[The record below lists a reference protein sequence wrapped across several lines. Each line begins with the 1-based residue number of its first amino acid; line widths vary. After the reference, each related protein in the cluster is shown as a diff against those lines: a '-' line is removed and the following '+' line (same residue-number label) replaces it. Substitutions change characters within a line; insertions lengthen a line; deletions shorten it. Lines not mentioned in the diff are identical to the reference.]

1 MPQEVR
7 MKEIGGLKRE
17 IKRAKLFEVQRL
29 VRRLRQLANKKG
41 SETQTKKNQRKVER
55 FEKEL
60 EFLKDVGVDEVAR
73 RIASK
78 KSEDGLNKNQAIKDD
93 KEDPCVDF
101 VLQERALDRV
111 ANSTKIKEFMKRVD
125 ASRKDFG
132 DSNVKKGNSDT
143 EVSSAVKQQKFVKDK
158 SKNKTNVFA
167 LPDTKALLD
176 DEAEVDDNRNFVEG
190 KLLLKRKRNPAK
202 EKGKDEVSDDKP
214 PHHVSDNDEDKFSS
228 DGETSRVKTKQKFDE
243 QKFFADKGFATEP
256 LAREDVDDDSDGFI
270 SNSDLDVSDFEEDE
284 EGSDSFPSPELKLKG
299 LESCFMETMSGPKG
313 DKGLKGRKK
322 QRNEKGSFGD
332 RKGKRNRRGQ
342 RARQHMW
349 EKIHGKSAK
358 HLHKNKTIIKP
369 KEYKEDRKQTS
380 KVKGQHSVKRKSDNE
395 SLHPSWEAVKRKRLQ
410 ETVKVEF
417 KGQKIKFDDSD

>member
-1 MPQEVR
+1 MPEEVI

-41 SETQTKKNQRKVER
+41 SETQVKKKQRKVER
-55 FEKEL
+55 LEKEL
-60 EFLKDVGVDEVAR
+60 EFLKDVGVDEIAR

-78 KSEDGLNKNQAIKDD
+78 NEEDGLNNNQAIKDN
-93 KEDPCVDF
+93 KEDPRADF
-101 VLQERALDRV
+101 VLQEKALDRV
-111 ANSTKIKEFMKRVD
+111 VNSTKIKEFMKRVD

-132 DSNVKKGNSDT
+132 HSNVKKGNNDSKVT
-143 EVSSAVKQQKFVKDK
+143 RAERQQKIVKDK
-158 SKNKTNVFA
+158 CKDRTNIFCS
-167 LPDTKALLD
+167 PDMKVLLD
-176 DEAEVDDNRNFVEG
+176 EEAEVDDNRNFVEG
-190 KLLLKRKRNPAK
+190 KLMLIRKRKPAK

-214 PHHVSDNDEDKFSS
+214 SHHVNDEDKFSS
-228 DGETSRVKTKQKFDE
+228 DGETSRVKTKQKFAE
-243 QKFFADKGFATEP
+243 QKFFVDKGFAAEP

-284 EGSDSFPSPELKLKG
+284 EGSDSFPSPERKFKG
-299 LESCFMETMSGPKG
+299 LESCFVGTMSCTTG
-313 DKGLKGRKK
+313 DKGSKGRKK
-322 QRNEKGSFGD
+322 QRNVKGRLGD

-342 RARQHMW
+342 RARQQMW

-358 HLHKNKTIIKP
+358 HLHKNNIKP

-380 KVKGQHSVKRKSDNE
+380 KVKGRHSVKRKSDNE

>member
-1 MPQEVR
+1 MPEEVI

-41 SETQTKKNQRKVER
+41 SETQIKKNRRKVER

-60 EFLKDVGVDEVAR
+60 EFLKDVGVDEIAR

-78 KSEDGLNKNQAIKDD
+78 NGEDGLHNNQAIKDNM
-93 KEDPCVDF
+93 EDPREQF
-101 VLQERALDRV
+101 VLQEKALDRV
-111 ANSTKIKEFMKRVD
+111 VNSTKIKEFMKRVD

-132 DSNVKKGNSDT
+132 HSDVKKGNNDT
-143 EVSSAVKQQKFVKDK
+143 EVTMEERQQKIVKDK
-158 SKNKTNVFA
+158 STDGTNIFG
-167 LPDTKALLD
+167 LPDIKALLD
-176 DEAEVDDNRNFVEG
+176 EEAEVDDNRNFVEG
-190 KLLLKRKRNPAK
+190 KLMLKRKRKPAK
-202 EKGKDEVSDDKP
+202 EKGKDKVSDDKLS
-214 PHHVSDNDEDKFSS
+214 HHVNDEDKFSS
-228 DGETSRVKTKQKFDE
+228 DGETSRVKTKQTFTE
-243 QKFFADKGFATEP
+243 QKFFVDKGFATEP
-256 LAREDVDDDSDGFI
+256 LAREDVVDDSDGFI

-284 EGSDSFPSPELKLKG
+284 EGSDSFPSPELKFKG
-299 LESCFMETMSGPKG
+299 LESCFVGAMSGPKG

-322 QRNEKGSFGD
+322 QRNIKGRLGD

-342 RARQHMW
+342 RARQQMW
-349 EKIHGKSAK
+349 EKIHGKRAK
-358 HLHKNKTIIKP
+358 HLHKDNIIIKP

-410 ETVKVEF
+410 EAVKVEF

>member
-1 MPQEVR
+1 

-29 VRRLRQLANKKG
+29 VRRLRQLVNKKG
-41 SETQTKKNQRKVER
+41 SETQIKKNQRKVER

-60 EFLKDVGVDEVAR
+60 EFLKDVGVDEIAR

-78 KSEDGLNKNQAIKDD
+78 NGKDGLNHNQAIKDN
-93 KEDPCVDF
+93 KEDPRADF
-101 VLQERALDRV
+101 VLQEKALDRV
-111 ANSTKIKEFMKRVD
+111 VNSTKIKEFMKRVD
-125 ASRKDFG
+125 ASRKDF
-132 DSNVKKGNSDT
+132 DHSDVKKGNNDT
-143 EVSSAVKQQKFVKDK
+143 EVTRAERQQKIVKDK
-158 SKNKTNVFA
+158 SKDRTNIFG
-167 LPDTKALLD
+167 LPDMKALLD
-176 DEAEVDDNRNFVEG
+176 EEAEVDDNTNFVEG
-190 KLLLKRKRNPAK
+190 KLMLQRKRKPAK
-202 EKGKDEVSDDKP
+202 ERGRDEVPDDKLS
-214 PHHVSDNDEDKFSS
+214 HRVNDEDKFSS
-228 DGETSRVKTKQKFDE
+228 DGETSRVKPKQKFAE
-243 QKFFADKGFATEP
+243 QKFFVDKGFAAEP
-256 LAREDVDDDSDGFI
+256 LAREDVDNDSDGCI

-284 EGSDSFPSPELKLKG
+284 EGSDSFPSPELKFKG
-299 LESCFMETMSGPKG
+299 LESCFVGTMSGAKG

-322 QRNEKGSFGD
+322 QRNVKGRLGD

-342 RARQHMW
+342 RARQQMW

-358 HLHKNKTIIKP
+358 HLHKNNIKP

-380 KVKGQHSVKRKSDNE
+380 KVKGHHSVKQKSDNE

>member
-1 MPQEVR
+1 MPEEVI

-41 SETQTKKNQRKVER
+41 SETQVKKKQRKVER
-55 FEKEL
+55 LEKEL
-60 EFLKDVGVDEVAR
+60 EFLKDVGVDEIAR

-78 KSEDGLNKNQAIKDD
+78 SEEDGLNNNQAIKDN
-93 KEDPCVDF
+93 KEDPRADF
-101 VLQERALDRV
+101 VLQEKALDRV
-111 ANSTKIKEFMKRVD
+111 VNSTKIKEFMKRVD

-132 DSNVKKGNSDT
+132 HSNVKKGNNDSKVT
-143 EVSSAVKQQKFVKDK
+143 RAERQQKIVKDK
-158 SKNKTNVFA
+158 CKDRTNIFCS
-167 LPDTKALLD
+167 PDMKVLLD
-176 DEAEVDDNRNFVEG
+176 EEAEVDDNRNFVEG
-190 KLLLKRKRNPAK
+190 KLMLIRKRKPAK

-214 PHHVSDNDEDKFSS
+214 SHHVNDEDKFSS
-228 DGETSRVKTKQKFDE
+228 DGETSRVKTKQKFAE
-243 QKFFADKGFATEP
+243 QKFFVDKGFAAEP

-284 EGSDSFPSPELKLKG
+284 EGSDSFPSPERKFKG
-299 LESCFMETMSGPKG
+299 LESCFVGTMSCTTG
-313 DKGLKGRKK
+313 DKGSKGRKK
-322 QRNEKGSFGD
+322 QRNVKGRLGD

-342 RARQHMW
+342 RARQQMW

-358 HLHKNKTIIKP
+358 HLHKNNIKP

-380 KVKGQHSVKRKSDNE
+380 KVKGRHSVKRKSDNE

>member
-1 MPQEVR
+1 MPEEVI

-41 SETQTKKNQRKVER
+41 SETQIKKNRRKVER

-60 EFLKDVGVDEVAR
+60 EFLKDVGVDEIAR

-78 KSEDGLNKNQAIKDD
+78 NGEDGLHNNQAIKDN
-93 KEDPCVDF
+93 KEDPREQF
-101 VLQERALDRV
+101 VLQEKALDRV
-111 ANSTKIKEFMKRVD
+111 VNSTKIKEFMKRVD

-132 DSNVKKGNSDT
+132 HSDVKKGNNDT
-143 EVSSAVKQQKFVKDK
+143 EVTMEERQQKIVKDK
-158 SKNKTNVFA
+158 SKDGTNIFG
-167 LPDTKALLD
+167 LPDIKALLD
-176 DEAEVDDNRNFVEG
+176 EEAEVDDNRNFVEG
-190 KLLLKRKRNPAK
+190 KLMLKRKRKPAK
-202 EKGKDEVSDDKP
+202 EKGKDKVSDDKLS
-214 PHHVSDNDEDKFSS
+214 HHVNDEDKFSS
-228 DGETSRVKTKQKFDE
+228 DGETSRVKTKQTFTE
-243 QKFFADKGFATEP
+243 QKFFVDKGFATEP
-256 LAREDVDDDSDGFI
+256 LAREDVVDDSDGFI

-284 EGSDSFPSPELKLKG
+284 EGSDSFPSPELKFKG
-299 LESCFMETMSGPKG
+299 LESCFVGAMSGPKG

-322 QRNEKGSFGD
+322 QRNIKGRLGD

-342 RARQHMW
+342 RARQQMW
-349 EKIHGKSAK
+349 EKIHGKRAK
-358 HLHKNKTIIKP
+358 HLHKDNIIIKP

-380 KVKGQHSVKRKSDNE
+380 KVKDQHSVKRKSDNE

>member
-1 MPQEVR
+1 MPEEVI

-41 SETQTKKNQRKVER
+41 SETQIKKNQRKVER

-60 EFLKDVGVDEVAR
+60 EFLKDVGVDEIAR

-78 KSEDGLNKNQAIKDD
+78 NGEDGLNNNQAIKDN
-93 KEDPCVDF
+93 KEDPSADY
-101 VLQERALDRV
+101 VLQEKALDRV
-111 ANSTKIKEFMKRVD
+111 VNSTKIKEFMKRVD

-132 DSNVKKGNSDT
+132 RSDEKKDNKRA
-143 EVSSAVKQQKFVKDK
+143 ERQQNIVKDK
-158 SKNKTNVFA
+158 SKDTTNIFG
-167 LPDTKALLD
+167 LPDMKALLD
-176 DEAEVDDNRNFVEG
+176 EEAEVDDNINFVEG
-190 KLLLKRKRNPAK
+190 KLILKRKRKPEN
-202 EKGKDEVSDDKP
+202 EKGKDEVSDDKLS
-214 PHHVSDNDEDKFSS
+214 HHVNDEDKFSS
-228 DGETSRVKTKQKFDE
+228 DGETSRVKTKQKFAG
-243 QKFFADKGFATEP
+243 QKFFVDKGFATEP
-256 LAREDVDDDSDGFI
+256 LAREDVDNDSDGFI
-270 SNSDLDVSDFEEDE
+270 SNSDLDASDFEEDE

-299 LESCFMETMSGPKG
+299 LESCFVGTMSGAKG

-322 QRNEKGSFGD
+322 QRNGKGRLGD
-332 RKGKRNRRGQ
+332 RKGKRNRRAQ
-342 RARQHMW
+342 RARQQMW
-349 EKIHGKSAK
+349 EKIHGKRAK
-358 HLHKNKTIIKP
+358 HLYKNNIIIKP

-380 KVKGQHSVKRKSDNE
+380 KVKGQHSVKRKSDDE

>member
-1 MPQEVR
+1 MPEEVI

-41 SETQTKKNQRKVER
+41 SETQIKKNQRKVER

-60 EFLKDVGVDEVAR
+60 EFLKDVGVDEIAR

-78 KSEDGLNKNQAIKDD
+78 NGEDGLKNNQAIKDN
-93 KEDPCVDF
+93 KEDPSADY
-101 VLQERALDRV
+101 VLQEKALDRV
-111 ANSTKIKEFMKRVD
+111 VNSTKIKEFMKRVD

-132 DSNVKKGNSDT
+132 RSVEKKDNKRA
-143 EVSSAVKQQKFVKDK
+143 ERQQNIVKDK
-158 SKNKTNVFA
+158 SKDTTNIFG
-167 LPDTKALLD
+167 LPDMKALLD
-176 DEAEVDDNRNFVEG
+176 EEAEVDDNRNFVEG
-190 KLLLKRKRNPAK
+190 KLILKRKRKPEN
-202 EKGKDEVSDDKP
+202 EKGKDKVSDDKLS
-214 PHHVSDNDEDKFSS
+214 HHVNDEDKFSS
-228 DGETSRVKTKQKFDE
+228 DGETSRVKTKQKFAE
-243 QKFFADKGFATEP
+243 QKFFVDKGFATEP

-284 EGSDSFPSPELKLKG
+284 EGGDSFPSPEVKFKG
-299 LESCFMETMSGPKG
+299 LESCFVGTMSGPKG

-322 QRNEKGSFGD
+322 QRNGKGRLGD

-342 RARQHMW
+342 RARQQIW

-358 HLHKNKTIIKP
+358 HLHKNNVIIKP

-380 KVKGQHSVKRKSDNE
+380 KIKGQHSVKRKSDNE

-417 KGQKIKFDDSD
+417 KGQKIIFDDSD

>member
-1 MPQEVR
+1 

-41 SETQTKKNQRKVER
+41 SETQVKKNQRKVER

-60 EFLKDVGVDEVAR
+60 EFLKDVGVDEIAR

-78 KSEDGLNKNQAIKDD
+78 SEEDGLNNNQAIKDN
-93 KEDPCVDF
+93 KEDPRADF
-101 VLQERALDRV
+101 VLQEKALDRV
-111 ANSTKIKEFMKRVD
+111 VNSTKIKEFMKRVD

-132 DSNVKKGNSDT
+132 HSNVKKGNNDSKVT
-143 EVSSAVKQQKFVKDK
+143 RAERQQKMVKDK
-158 SKNKTNVFA
+158 CKDRTNIFCS
-167 LPDTKALLD
+167 PDVKVLLD
-176 DEAEVDDNRNFVEG
+176 EEAEVDDNRNFVEG
-190 KLLLKRKRNPAK
+190 KLMLIRKRKPAK
-202 EKGKDEVSDDKP
+202 QKGKDEVSDDKP
-214 PHHVSDNDEDKFSS
+214 SHHVNDEDKFSS
-228 DGETSRVKTKQKFDE
+228 DGETSRVKTKQKFAE
-243 QKFFADKGFATEP
+243 QKFFVDKGFAAEP

-284 EGSDSFPSPELKLKG
+284 EGSDSFPSPERKFKG
-299 LESCFMETMSGPKG
+299 LESCFVGTMSCTTG
-313 DKGLKGRKK
+313 DKGSKGRKK
-322 QRNEKGSFGD
+322 QRNVKGRLGD

-342 RARQHMW
+342 RARQQIW

-358 HLHKNKTIIKP
+358 HLHKNNIIKP
-369 KEYKEDRKQTS
+369 QEYKEDRKQTS
-380 KVKGQHSVKRKSDNE
+380 KVKGQLSAKRKSDNE

>member
-1 MPQEVR
+1 MPEEVI

-41 SETQTKKNQRKVER
+41 SETQIKKNQRKVER

-60 EFLKDVGVDEVAR
+60 EFLKDVGVDEIAR

-78 KSEDGLNKNQAIKDD
+78 NEEDGLNNNQAIKDN
-93 KEDPCVDF
+93 KEDPSADY
-101 VLQERALDRV
+101 VLQEKALDRV
-111 ANSTKIKEFMKRVD
+111 VNCTKIKEFMKRVD

-132 DSNVKKGNSDT
+132 RSDEKKDNKRA
-143 EVSSAVKQQKFVKDK
+143 ERQQNIVKDK
-158 SKNKTNVFA
+158 SKDTTNIFG
-167 LPDTKALLD
+167 LPDMKALLD
-176 DEAEVDDNRNFVEG
+176 EEAEVDDNRNFVEG
-190 KLLLKRKRNPAK
+190 KLILKRKRKPEN
-202 EKGKDEVSDDKP
+202 EKGKDEVSDDKLS
-214 PHHVSDNDEDKFSS
+214 HHVNDEDKFSS
-228 DGETSRVKTKQKFDE
+228 DGETSRVKTKQKFAE
-243 QKFFADKGFATEP
+243 QKFFVDKGFATEP
-256 LAREDVDDDSDGFI
+256 LAREDVDNDSDGFI
-270 SNSDLDVSDFEEDE
+270 SNADLDASDFEEDE
-284 EGSDSFPSPELKLKG
+284 EGSDSFPSPELKFKG
-299 LESCFMETMSGPKG
+299 LESCFVGTMSGAKG

-322 QRNEKGSFGD
+322 QRNGKGRLGD

-342 RARQHMW
+342 RARQQMW
-349 EKIHGKSAK
+349 EKIHGKRAK
-358 HLHKNKTIIKP
+358 HLYKNNIIIKP

-380 KVKGQHSVKRKSDNE
+380 KVKGQHSVKRKSDDE

>member
-1 MPQEVR
+1 MSEEVT

-41 SETQTKKNQRKVER
+41 SETQIKKNQRKVER
-55 FEKEL
+55 FEKEM
-60 EFLKDVGVDEVAR
+60 EFLKDVGVDEIAR

-78 KSEDGLNKNQAIKDD
+78 NGEDGLNNNQAIKDNN
-93 KEDPCVDF
+93 EDPRADF
-101 VLQERALDRV
+101 VLQEKALDRV
-111 ANSTKIKEFMKRVD
+111 VNSTKIKEFMKKVD

-132 DSNVKKGNSDT
+132 HSNEKKGNNDT
-143 EVSSAVKQQKFVKDK
+143 KVTRAVRQQKIVQDK
-158 SKNKTNVFA
+158 SKDRTNIFV
-167 LPDTKALLD
+167 LPDMKALLD
-176 DEAEVDDNRNFVEG
+176 EEAEVDDNINFVDG
-190 KLLLKRKRNPAK
+190 KLMLKRKQKPAK
-202 EKGKDEVSDDKP
+202 ERGKDEVSDDKP
-214 PHHVSDNDEDKFSS
+214 SHHVDDEDKFSN
-228 DGETSRVKTKQKFDE
+228 DEETSRVKTKQKFAE
-243 QKFFADKGFATEP
+243 QKFFVDKGFATEP

-284 EGSDSFPSPELKLKG
+284 EGGDSFPSPEVKFKG
-299 LESCFMETMSGPKG
+299 LESCFVGTMSGPKG

-322 QRNEKGSFGD
+322 QRNGKGRLGD

-342 RARQHMW
+342 RARQQIW

-358 HLHKNKTIIKP
+358 HLHKNNVIIKP

-380 KVKGQHSVKRKSDNE
+380 KIKGQHSVKRKSDNE

-417 KGQKIKFDDSD
+417 KGQKIIFDDSD

>member
-1 MPQEVR
+1 MPEEVI

-41 SETQTKKNQRKVER
+41 SETQIKKNRRKVER

-60 EFLKDVGVDEVAR
+60 EFLKDVGVDEIAR

-78 KSEDGLNKNQAIKDD
+78 NGEDGLHNNQAIKDNM
-93 KEDPCVDF
+93 EDPREQF
-101 VLQERALDRV
+101 VLQEKALDRV
-111 ANSTKIKEFMKRVD
+111 VNSTKIKEFMKRVD

-132 DSNVKKGNSDT
+132 HSDVKKGNNDT
-143 EVSSAVKQQKFVKDK
+143 EVTMEERQQKIVKDK
-158 SKNKTNVFA
+158 STDGTNIFG
-167 LPDTKALLD
+167 LPDIKALLD
-176 DEAEVDDNRNFVEG
+176 EEAEVDDNRNFVEG
-190 KLLLKRKRNPAK
+190 KLMLKRKRKPAK
-202 EKGKDEVSDDKP
+202 EKGKDKVSDDKLS
-214 PHHVSDNDEDKFSS
+214 HHVNDEDKFSS
-228 DGETSRVKTKQKFDE
+228 DGETSRVKTKQTFTE
-243 QKFFADKGFATEP
+243 QKFFVDKGFATEP
-256 LAREDVDDDSDGFI
+256 LAREDVVDDSDGFI

-284 EGSDSFPSPELKLKG
+284 EGSDSFPSPELKFKG
-299 LESCFMETMSGPKG
+299 LESCFVGAMSGPKG

-322 QRNEKGSFGD
+322 QRNIKGRLGD

-342 RARQHMW
+342 RARQQVW
-349 EKIHGKSAK
+349 EKIHGKRAK
-358 HLHKNKTIIKP
+358 HLHKDNIIIKP

-410 ETVKVEF
+410 EAVKVEF

>member
-1 MPQEVR
+1 MPEEVI

-41 SETQTKKNQRKVER
+41 SETQIKKNRRKVER

-60 EFLKDVGVDEVAR
+60 EFLKDVGVDEIAR

-78 KSEDGLNKNQAIKDD
+78 NGQDGLNNNQAIKDN
-93 KEDPCVDF
+93 KEDPRADF
-101 VLQERALDRV
+101 VLQQKALERV
-111 ANSTKIKEFMKRVD
+111 VNSTKIKEFMKRVD
-125 ASRKDFG
+125 ASSKDFG
-132 DSNVKKGNSDT
+132 HSDVNKGNNGI
-143 EVSSAVKQQKFVKDK
+143 EVTRAERQEKIVKDK
-158 SKNKTNVFA
+158 SKDRTNIFG
-167 LPDTKALLD
+167 LPDMKALLD
-176 DEAEVDDNRNFVEG
+176 EEAEVDDNRNFVEG
-190 KLLLKRKRNPAK
+190 KLMLKRKRKPAK
-202 EKGKDEVSDDKP
+202 EKGKDKVSDDKP
-214 PHHVSDNDEDKFSS
+214 SHHVNDEDKFSS
-228 DGETSRVKTKQKFDE
+228 DGETSRVKTKQKFAE
-243 QKFFADKGFATEP
+243 QKFFVDKGFATEP
-256 LAREDVDDDSDGFI
+256 LAREDVDNESDGFI

-284 EGSDSFPSPELKLKG
+284 EGSDSFPSPELKFKG
-299 LESCFMETMSGPKG
+299 LESCFVGTMSGPKG

-322 QRNEKGSFGD
+322 QRNVKGRLGD

-342 RARQHMW
+342 RARQQIW

-358 HLHKNKTIIKP
+358 HLHKNNIIIKP